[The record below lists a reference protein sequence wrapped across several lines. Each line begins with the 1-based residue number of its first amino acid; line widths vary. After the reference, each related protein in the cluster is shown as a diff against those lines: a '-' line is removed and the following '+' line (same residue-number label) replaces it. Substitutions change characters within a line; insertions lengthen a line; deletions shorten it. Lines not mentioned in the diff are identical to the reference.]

1 MVRRNP
7 ERRGLEPGAQV
18 FVVIALAALSLVVH
32 LCSAALAAWRYL
44 WPGRERVGARPFVS
58 IIRPVCGLDRYDAE
72 TLRSTFTLDWPD
84 YEILFCAARADDAA
98 VPLVQRL
105 IAEFPARRAR
115 LLIGEDRI
123 SGNPKLNNVAKGWR
137 ESRGEIVAMIDSN
150 VLLPPD
156 YLSQVMARFQ
166 GDTGLVSSPPAGI
179 RGEGMAGALECAFL
193 NGMQARWQLA
203 ADQLGLGFAQG
214 KNLVW
219 RRAVLDRAGGPAA
232 LGHDLAEDVA
242 STKAVRAQGLR
253 VRLAR
258 RAFVQPIGPRH
269 FRAVWDRQLRWSR
282 VRRAGFPGLFLAEAL
297 VGPVPPVLA
306 LAFTAPGLI
315 LPFLLLWY
323 GAEWLLCRIAGW
335 PAGGRDLAAMGLRD
349 LLLQPLWCATWLRR
363 GFEWRGTAMDAV
375 K

>member
-1 MVRRNP
+1 M
-7 ERRGLEPGAQV
+7 GLEGLASL
-18 FVVIALAALSLVVH
+18 ALALHLGSAGLV
-32 LCSAALAAWRYL
+32 AWRYL
-44 WPGRERVGARPFVS
+44 VADRRQPAERPFVS
-58 IIRPVCGLDRYDAE
+58 IVRPVCGLDRYDEE

-84 YEILFCAARADDAA
+84 YEILFCAAREDDSA
-98 VPLVQRL
+98 VPLVRRL

-123 SGNPKLNNVAKGWR
+123 SGNPKLNNVAKGWH
-137 ESRGEIVAMIDSN
+137 ESRGEIVAMVDSN
-150 VLLPPD
+150 VLLPAD
-156 YLSQVMARFQ
+156 YLSQIMVQFRP
-166 GDTGLVSSPPAGI
+166 DTGLVSSPPAGI
-179 RGEGMAGALECAFL
+179 RGEGLFGALECAFL

-203 ADQLGLGFAQG
+203 ADQLGFGFAQG

-219 RRAVLDRAGGPAA
+219 RRAVLERAGGPEA

-258 RAFVQPIGPRH
+258 RAFAQPIGARG

-282 VRRAGFPGLFLAEAL
+282 VRRAGFPGLFWGEVL

-306 LAFTAPGLI
+306 LAFGAPGLI
-315 LPFLLLWY
+315 VPFLLLWY

-335 PAGGRDLAAMGLRD
+335 PSGLRDLAAMGLRD
-349 LLLQPLWCATWLRR
+349 LLLQPIWCATWLRK
-363 GFEWRGTAMDAV
+363 GFEWRGNAMDAV